1 MEFHSVESSLKI
13 AANLETK
20 YWTMDQWAE
29 WMRWEKQQ
37 KYLNEMIHVRR
48 IARPLASRN
57 DIWSTV
63 NAIRFTYEAEAWA
76 EIIHARFRLSDILV
90 GQENNKMK
98 KENLYLIR
106 PDVEKYFPIPG
117 SIPLKKQLTA

>member
-1 MEFHSVESSLKI
+1 
-13 AANLETK
+13 
-20 YWTMDQWAE
+20 
-29 WMRWEKQQ
+29 
-37 KYLNEMIHVRR
+37 MIHVRR

>member
-98 KENLYLIR
+98 KENLYLIP